1 MKNAIEKTIAQEANV
16 ANFKESL
23 VAQITRRFGLTEKV
37 DKLAIATLLD
47 PRLKKIHFEDYLA
60 VGHAVNTI
68 KKIVKERAI
77 GTTEFQEQVNITD
90 KQLETENEEDCT
102 ENI

>member
-37 DKLAIATLLD
+37 DQIGYRHST
-47 PRLKKIHFEDYLA
+47 RSKI
-60 VGHAVNTI
+60 
-68 KKIVKERAI
+68 
-77 GTTEFQEQVNITD
+77 
-90 KQLETENEEDCT
+90 
-102 ENI
+102 